1 MEVGFDQ
8 TLLNSTKSKSRFER
22 DLLADD
28 NDPLLAVQD
37 PAVVRP
43 RGRPRGSENRR
54 QQVFEAST
62 LQEPSLF
69 ERIEA
74 EIADL
79 QGGEVAP
86 DVEAVVHRADPAP
99 GRGRGRE
106 RGRGRGRGVR
116 ARGQGQGQ
124 RQESGRGQEQG
135 RGRGRRRGRAS
146 RARGAATNQEGAIPN
161 EV

>member
-8 TLLNSTKSKSRFER
+8 TLLNSTNSKSRFER
-22 DLLADD
+22 DLPADD

-62 LQEPSLF
+62 LREPSLF

-99 GRGRGRE
+99 GRE
-106 RGRGRGRGVR
+106 RGRGVR
-116 ARGQGQGQ
+116 ARGQGQRQ
-124 RQESGRGQEQG
+124 RQESGQGQEQG
-135 RGRGRRRGRAS
+135 RGRGRRRDRAS